1 MNVVIAMT
9 ELGVAPEELLTNRDQ
24 SEIIEW
30 IGGDPQPSQAELE
43 AAWAAFEARGGFA
56 REEAE
61 KNRKT
66 AYSVEADPLFFQAS
80 RGEIEMSVY
89 TDKVAEI
96 KARYPYPV

>member
-1 MNVVIAMT
+1 MNICIAIT
-9 ELGVAPEELLTNRDQ
+9 ELGVAPEELTLNPDQ

-56 REEAE
+56 RVEAE
-61 KNRKT
+61 KNRQL
-66 AYSVEADPLFFQAS
+66 AYSVEAVPLFFQAS

-96 KARYPYPV
+96 KARDPYPA